1 MASVPLQVQ
10 ALNNLSYNPEKDE
23 SGEDNFY
30 HVVFH
35 QLP

>member
-1 MASVPLQVQ
+1 MARVPLQVQ
-10 ALNNLSYNPEKDE
+10 ALNNLNYNPKKDK
-23 SGEDNFY
+23 SGEDNLY